1 MTYGRMRKLTQ
12 MLSTYIESLALQAVN
27 INLFWVP
34 IGHNTLIRIG
44 RCDNFAF
51 SETRSKLILI
61 SPDIH

>member
-12 MLSTYIESLALQAVN
+12 MLSTYIESLALQAVK

-34 IGHNTLIRIG
+34 IGYNTLIRIG

-51 SETRSKLILI
+51 SKLD
-61 SPDIH
+61 PN